1 MKTVL
6 FYASVKDT
14 NDFKYKFYKYAI
26 ETLQQSNYIV
36 VTTNK
41 IFDFLKFWKYDFSYI
56 YFYKKGVFPALISRI
71 FFKKVLFAGGCDD
84 LHEIS
89 NRNKLSRLKFKI
101 FAFFSILFSN
111 NCNVEN
117 TTDLEE
123 LNRIAYFEKLKKKIF
138 LHPLAIELPL
148 IGEVNKNKKQ
158 YLTICWMK
166 TKENAVRK
174 GLLKALQIFEEL
186 YKQDNEIQFNIIGDG
201 VEVIEWLKNDI
212 INEYTSKGN
221 IHFWGLVDESVRNNL
236 LKDSMFYFQLSDFE
250 GLGVAAIE
258 ATMFKCI
265 VIHTNVG
272 GLKDYMPNY
281 SIIYTDIEKVKL
293 NIELAIKNYDNIAN
307 QITQSLF
314 LLQKDFSHINRSAV
328 LKNVYE

>member
-26 ETLQQSNYIV
+26 KTLQQSNYIV
-36 VTTNK
+36 VTTNR
-41 IFDFLKFWKYDFSYI
+41 ISDFFKFWKYNFSYI

-84 LHEIS
+84 LHEIANS
-89 NRNKLSRLKFKI
+89 NKLSRLKFTI

-123 LNRIAYFEKLKKKIF
+123 LNRIAYFAKLKKKIF

-212 INEYTSKGN
+212 INEYKSKDN
-221 IHFWGLVDESVRNNL
+221 IHFWGLVNESTKNNL

-281 SIIYTDIEKVKL
+281 SIVYTDL
-293 NIELAIKNYDNIAN
+293 RNLQN
-307 QITQSLF
+307 QINYIFENYKLMADKIENSITNLKK
-314 LLQKDFSHINRSAV
+314 LFSHNSRSKIV
-328 LKNVYE
+328 KSIYE